1 MADDYYSRATDA
13 AAQAETRWL
22 LHWIPAI
29 IFAYIFLLS
38 PLIVQAMAPADTT
51 NVNVAGAQSNPANQ
65 LFWIGILG
73 LTMIAARRDLGAV
86 FRLLREPVVVLVV
99 AYLAFAAMSLLWS
112 YAPALSFRRLVL
124 QVIVVLSVIL
134 PGALATD
141 RDRMLE
147 RVLAVIVMAIL
158 LNFVMVLATPP
169 GPLGHEGIY
178 DHKNTL
184 GSMMMFAI
192 CLCLYGAAVRR
203 GALRVVFLACVAMG
217 FVALVQSQSKTS
229 LGLAVMMPALTFAAI
244 AIARPVRLNV
254 AALVLFA
261 VVFAMAGWFYIS
273 ALTGYTFADLSMLL
287 FGDTTF
293 TGRTIIWE
301 FVLDVISRSPLV
313 GQGYAAF
320 WGVGAGSIVDT
331 EAPALVARLQQ
342 AHNGFLDVFLETG
355 MIGLFILLAL
365 IVAALLSAAKSLDRQ
380 PAVCWLAI
388 TLVLIVVSHNMLE
401 SSWFRSYSL
410 PWLLF
415 LFAAFLPRSGEFDR
429 PNDAQSRKRT

>member
-1 MADDYYSRATDA
+1 MADDYYSRVTEAATDA
-13 AAQAETRWL
+13 DSRRL

-29 IFAYIFLLS
+29 IFAYVFLLS
-38 PLIVQAMAPADTT
+38 PLIVQAMAPSEST

-65 LFWIGILG
+65 LFWIGMLA
-73 LTMIAARRDLGAV
+73 LTLIAVRRDFGAA
-86 FRLLREPVVVLVV
+86 FRLLRDPVVVLVV

-112 YAPALSFRRLVL
+112 YAPAISFRRLVL

-134 PGALATD
+134 PSALATD

-147 RVLAVIVMAIL
+147 RILAVIVMAVV
-158 LNFVMVLATPP
+158 LNFVVVLATPP

-192 CLCLYGAAVRR
+192 CLCLYGAATRR
-203 GALRVVFLACVAMG
+203 GTLRIVFLACVVMA
-217 FVALVQSQSKTS
+217 FVALVESRSKTS
-229 LGLAVMMPALTFAAI
+229 LGLAVMMPALTFMAI
-244 AIARPVRLNV
+244 AIARPVRMNV
-254 AALVLFA
+254 AAFVLFA
-261 VVFAMAGWFYIS
+261 AVFAIAAWFYIS
-273 ALTGYTFADLSMLL
+273 ALTGYTFADMSMLL

-342 AHNGFLDVFLETG
+342 AHNGFLDVFVETG
-355 MIGLFILLAL
+355 LIGLIILLAL
-365 IVAALLSAAKSLDRQ
+365 IVATLLSAAKSLERQ
-380 PAVCWLAI
+380 PALCWLAI

-401 SSWFRSYSL
+401 SSLFRSYSL
-410 PWLLF
+410 AWLLF
-415 LFAAFLPRSGEFDR
+415 LFAAFLPRAGDFER
-429 PNDAQSRKRT
+429 AANAKPRG

>member
-1 MADDYYSRATDA
+1 MADDYYSRVTEAATDA
-13 AAQAETRWL
+13 DSRRL

-29 IFAYIFLLS
+29 IFAYVFLLS
-38 PLIVQAMAPADTT
+38 PLIVQAMAPSEST

-65 LFWIGILG
+65 LFWIGMLA
-73 LTMIAARRDLGAV
+73 LTLIAVRRDFGAA
-86 FRLLREPVVVLVV
+86 FRLLRDPVVVLVV

-112 YAPALSFRRLVL
+112 YAPAISFRRLVL

-134 PGALATD
+134 PSALATD

-147 RVLAVIVMAIL
+147 RILAVIVMAVV
-158 LNFVMVLATPP
+158 LNFVVVLATPP

-192 CLCLYGAAVRR
+192 CLCLYGAATRR
-203 GALRVVFLACVAMG
+203 GTLRIVFLACVVMA
-217 FVALVQSQSKTS
+217 FVALVESRSKTS
-229 LGLAVMMPALTFAAI
+229 LGLAVMMPALTFMAI
-244 AIARPVRLNV
+244 AIARPVRMNV
-254 AALVLFA
+254 AAFVLFA
-261 VVFAMAGWFYIS
+261 AVFAIAAWFYIS
-273 ALTGYTFADLSMLL
+273 ALTGYTFADMSMLL

-342 AHNGFLDVFLETG
+342 AHNGFLDVFVETG
-355 MIGLFILLAL
+355 LIGLIILLAL
-365 IVAALLSAAKSLDRQ
+365 IVATLLSAAKSLERQ
-380 PAVCWLAI
+380 PALCWLAI

-401 SSWFRSYSL
+401 SSLFRSYSL
-410 PWLLF
+410 AWLLF
-415 LFAAFLPRSGEFDR
+415 LFAAFLPRAGDFDR
-429 PNDAQSRKRT
+429 AANAKPRG

>member
-1 MADDYYSRATDA
+1 MADDYYSRVTEAATDA
-13 AAQAETRWL
+13 DSRRL

-29 IFAYIFLLS
+29 IFAYVFLLS
-38 PLIVQAMAPADTT
+38 PLIVQAMAPSEST

-65 LFWIGILG
+65 LFWIGMLA
-73 LTMIAARRDLGAV
+73 LTLIAVRRDFGAA
-86 FRLLREPVVVLVV
+86 FRLLRDPVVVLVV
-99 AYLAFAAMSLLWS
+99 AYLAFAAVSLLWS
-112 YAPALSFRRLVL
+112 YAPAISFRRLVL

-134 PGALATD
+134 PSALATD

-147 RVLAVIVMAIL
+147 RILAVIVMAVV
-158 LNFVMVLATPP
+158 LNFVVVLATPP

-192 CLCLYGAAVRR
+192 CLCLYGAATRR
-203 GALRVVFLACVAMG
+203 GTLRIVFLACVVMA
-217 FVALVQSQSKTS
+217 FVALVESRSKTS
-229 LGLAVMMPALTFAAI
+229 LGLAVMMPALTFMAI
-244 AIARPVRLNV
+244 AIARPVRMNV
-254 AALVLFA
+254 AAFVLFA
-261 VVFAMAGWFYIS
+261 AVFAIAAWFYIS
-273 ALTGYTFADLSMLL
+273 ALTGYTFADMSMLL

-342 AHNGFLDVFLETG
+342 AHNGFLDVFVETG
-355 MIGLFILLAL
+355 LIGLIILLAL
-365 IVAALLSAAKSLDRQ
+365 IVATLLSAAKSLERQ
-380 PAVCWLAI
+380 PALCWLAI

-401 SSWFRSYSL
+401 SSLFRSYSL
-410 PWLLF
+410 AWLLF
-415 LFAAFLPRSGEFDR
+415 LFAAFLPRAGDFDR
-429 PNDAQSRKRT
+429 AANAKPRG

>member
-1 MADDYYSRATDA
+1 MADDYYSRVTEAATDA
-13 AAQAETRWL
+13 DSRRL

-29 IFAYIFLLS
+29 IFAYVFLLS
-38 PLIVQAMAPADTT
+38 PLIVQAMAPSEST

-65 LFWIGILG
+65 LFWISMLA
-73 LTMIAARRDLGAV
+73 LTLIAVRRDFGAA
-86 FRLLREPVVVLVV
+86 FRLLRDPVVVLVV

-112 YAPALSFRRLVL
+112 YAPAISFRRLVL

-134 PGALATD
+134 PSALATD

-147 RVLAVIVMAIL
+147 RILSVIVMAVV
-158 LNFVMVLATPP
+158 LNFVVVLATPP

-192 CLCLYGAAVRR
+192 CLCLYGAATRR
-203 GALRVVFLACVAMG
+203 GTLRIVFLACVVMA
-217 FVALVQSQSKTS
+217 FVALVESRSKTS
-229 LGLAVMMPALTFAAI
+229 LGLAVMMPALTFMAI
-244 AIARPVRLNV
+244 AIARPVRMNV
-254 AALVLFA
+254 AAFVLFA
-261 VVFAMAGWFYIS
+261 AVFAIAAWFYIS
-273 ALTGYTFADLSMLL
+273 ALTGYTFADMSMLL

-342 AHNGFLDVFLETG
+342 AHNGFLDVFVETG
-355 MIGLFILLAL
+355 LIGLIILLAL
-365 IVAALLSAAKSLDRQ
+365 IVATLLSAAKSLERQ
-380 PAVCWLAI
+380 PALCWLAI

-401 SSWFRSYSL
+401 SSLFRSYSL
-410 PWLLF
+410 AWLLF
-415 LFAAFLPRSGEFDR
+415 LFAAFLPRAGDFDR
-429 PNDAQSRKRT
+429 AANAKPRG

>member
-1 MADDYYSRATDA
+1 MADDYYSRVTEAATDA
-13 AAQAETRWL
+13 DSRRL

-29 IFAYIFLLS
+29 IFAYVFLLS
-38 PLIVQAMAPADTT
+38 PLIVQAMAPSEST

-65 LFWIGILG
+65 LFWIGMLA
-73 LTMIAARRDLGAV
+73 LTLIAVRRDFGAA
-86 FRLLREPVVVLVV
+86 FRLLRDPVVVLVV

-112 YAPALSFRRLVL
+112 YAPAISFRRLVL
-124 QVIVVLSVIL
+124 QAIVVLSVIL
-134 PGALATD
+134 PSALATD

-147 RVLAVIVMAIL
+147 RILSVIVMAVV
-158 LNFVMVLATPP
+158 LNFVVVLATPP

-192 CLCLYGAAVRR
+192 CLCLYGAATRR
-203 GALRVVFLACVAMG
+203 GTLRIVFLACVVMA
-217 FVALVQSQSKTS
+217 FVALVESRSKTS
-229 LGLAVMMPALTFAAI
+229 LGLAVMMPALTFMAI
-244 AIARPVRLNV
+244 AIARPVRMNV
-254 AALVLFA
+254 AAFVLFA
-261 VVFAMAGWFYIS
+261 AVFAIAAWFYIS
-273 ALTGYTFADLSMLL
+273 ALTGYTFADMSMLL

-342 AHNGFLDVFLETG
+342 AHNGFLDVFVETG
-355 MIGLFILLAL
+355 LIGLIILLAL
-365 IVAALLSAAKSLDRQ
+365 IVATLLSAAKSLERQ
-380 PAVCWLAI
+380 PALCWLAI

-401 SSWFRSYSL
+401 SSLFRSYSL
-410 PWLLF
+410 AWLLF
-415 LFAAFLPRSGEFDR
+415 LFAAFLPRAGDFDR
-429 PNDAQSRKRT
+429 AANAKPRG